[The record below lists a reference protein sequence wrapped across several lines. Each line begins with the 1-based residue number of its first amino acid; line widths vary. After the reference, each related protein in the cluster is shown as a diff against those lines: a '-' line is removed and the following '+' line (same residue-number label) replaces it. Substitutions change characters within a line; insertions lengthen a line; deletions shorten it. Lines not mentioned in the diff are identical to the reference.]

1 MNPSLQIKASITIY
15 IIASLQRNK
24 QKIHQFITGGFFLN
38 VEINKKT
45 SPYREQSQ
53 NQYLFL
59 STSCDEHGISET
71 EEAVAFL
78 DGVFIGIKDEFTAS
92 KG

>member
-1 MNPSLQIKASITIY
+1 MTCIIVSLR
-15 IIASLQRNK
+15 RNK
-24 QKIHQFITGGFFLN
+24 QKIHQFTTGGFFLN
-38 VEINKKT
+38 VEINKKDF
-45 SPYREQSQ
+45 SLWGKVSKSI
-53 NQYLFL
+53 LFL

-78 DGVFIGIKDEFTAS
+78 DGVFIGIEDEFTTS

>member
-1 MNPSLQIKASITIY
+1 MNPSLQIKASITTC
-15 IIASLQRNK
+15 IIASLRRNK
-24 QKIHQFITGGFFLN
+24 QKIHQFTTGGFFLN
-38 VEINKKT
+38 VEINKKDF
-45 SPYREQSQ
+45 SLWGKVSKSI
-53 NQYLFL
+53 LFL

-78 DGVFIGIKDEFTAS
+78 DGVFIGIKNEFTAS

>member
-1 MNPSLQIKASITIY
+1 MTCIIVSLR
-15 IIASLQRNK
+15 RNK
-24 QKIHQFITGGFFLN
+24 QKIHQFTTGGFFLN
-38 VEINKKT
+38 VEINKRDF
-45 SPYREQSQ
+45 SYRGKSQ

-59 STSCDEHGISET
+59 STSCDEHGISEA

-78 DGVFIGIKDEFTAS
+78 DGVFIGIKNEFTTS

>member
-1 MNPSLQIKASITIY
+1 MTCIIVSLR
-15 IIASLQRNK
+15 RNK
-24 QKIHQFITGGFFLN
+24 QKIHQFTTGGFFLN
-38 VEINKKT
+38 VEINKKDFFLWGKV
-45 SPYREQSQ
+45 SKSI
-53 NQYLFL
+53 LFL

-78 DGVFIGIKDEFTAS
+78 DGVFIGIKDKFTTS

>member
-1 MNPSLQIKASITIY
+1 MNPSLQIKVSIMTC
-15 IIASLQRNK
+15 IIVSLRRNK
-24 QKIHQFITGGFFLN
+24 QKIHQFTTGGFFLN
-38 VEINKKT
+38 VEINKKDF
-45 SPYREQSQ
+45 SLWGKVSKSI
-53 NQYLFL
+53 LFL

-78 DGVFIGIKDEFTAS
+78 DGVFIGIKNEFTAS